1 MNMPLGVD
9 IPREDG
15 NVQQPRHPLSW
26 QSQGQLLTRTRHLQ
40 KLAEKRLL
48 RSLCCRP
55 NCTVERHIPVFH
67 PCAVLNRPAPA
78 AIFTGFIRWTVARC
92 VIVVAIGANK
102 IWTFALRLFGIWS
115 QVIGQ
120 NKAAIN
126 SMPTQRQG
134 SVMMTK
140 PQAEVENVYQT
151 PLRWHQFAQLLLA
164 QGCCKTNWHKV
175 PELWPVQKTKK
186 DCQCTF
192 PNRSLHFVPQN
203 NPFSDQQCP
212 ISQATHC
219 DPTAEGQNIPSL
231 LVSFEQRLGHE
242 KFPHASHCRTIWLVL
257 GCQLS
262 QRDFTAYFEQSLVK
276 YVK

>member
-9 IPREDG
+9 IPSEDG

-26 QSQGQLLTRTRHLQ
+26 QSQGQLLTCTRHLQ

-102 IWTFALRLFGIWS
+102 IWTCALRLFGIWS

-126 SMPTQRQG
+126 SMSAQRQC
-134 SVMMTK
+134 SVIMAK

-151 PLRWHQFAQLLLA
+151 PLWWHQFAQLLLA
-164 QGCCKTNWHKV
+164 QGCCNRTNLTQSSRTMTCSKNKKRL
-175 PELWPVQKTKK
+175 PMYLSKPILTFCATKQSLQRSAMPNKPSNSLWPNRGRTK
-186 DCQCTF
+186 
-192 PNRSLHFVPQN
+192 HPQS
-203 NPFSDQQCP
+203 PCVLRAAP
-212 ISQATHC
+212 W
-219 DPTAEGQNIPSL
+219 PRKIPS
-231 LVSFEQRLGHE
+231 R
-242 KFPHASHCRTIWLVL
+242 
-257 GCQLS
+257 
-262 QRDFTAYFEQSLVK
+262 QSLSDHLTRPGLST
-276 YVK
+276 